1 MNLKRCI
8 LPYLAVVLVALT
20 GCTHGSGTRIPFNV
34 LQQQECQRQSP
45 AEERGQCVHA
55 YDREYDQY
63 QRERKR
69 ITSTPQQED

>member
-1 MNLKRCI
+1 MKNHALPALVTAI
-8 LPYLAVVLVALT
+8 LTLA
-20 GCTHGSGTRIPFNV
+20 GCTHGSGTRLPFSV
-34 LQQQECQRQSP
+34 LQQQACLRQSP
-45 AEERGQCVHA
+45 AEERGQCVRT